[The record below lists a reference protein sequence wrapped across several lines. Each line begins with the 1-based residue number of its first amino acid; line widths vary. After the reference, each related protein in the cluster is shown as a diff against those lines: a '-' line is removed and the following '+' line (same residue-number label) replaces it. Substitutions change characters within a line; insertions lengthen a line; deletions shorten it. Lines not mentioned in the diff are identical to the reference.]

1 MERHT
6 EIVRQWRLL
15 LALEG
20 RTRALTLTELQ
31 AAAGEGVSDRT
42 IRRDLNALAQAGF
55 PIETTRTDGRT
66 RYTLNRDI
74 FGGLATAGFSLSEL
88 GALYLSRTLLSALAG
103 GPFHDSLTCP
113 SRRVGC
119 SACCTDSDSDGVRPP
134 SNMCA
139 GSAKRDEPCSA
150 TGAS

>member
-66 RYTLNRDI
+66 RSTLNRDI
-74 FGGLATAGFSLSEL
+74 FGGLATAGFATKLS
-88 GALYLSRTLLSALAG
+88 GAPPNRCSRPLRA
-103 GPFHDSLTCP
+103 GPFTTASPRP
-113 SRRVGC
+113 ST
-119 SACCTDSDSDGVRPP
+119 S
-134 SNMCA
+134 
-139 GSAKRDEPCSA
+139 
-150 TGAS
+150 